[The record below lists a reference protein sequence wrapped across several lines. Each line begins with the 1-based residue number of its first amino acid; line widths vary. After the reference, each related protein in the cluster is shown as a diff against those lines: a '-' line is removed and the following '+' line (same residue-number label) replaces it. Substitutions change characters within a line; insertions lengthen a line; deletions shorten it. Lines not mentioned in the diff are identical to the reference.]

1 MSSLA
6 SPARPEWAPTRCER
20 LRNFMLL
27 GAWYNFAQLEAVGG
41 RRFPARLHEIA
52 RGADGRPALAYD
64 CEAVEGQEGAFK
76 YRLREFREGEERPAP
91 KRRRTQARLDELV
104 RENLQ
109 LKARVAEL
117 EGAGVGA

>member
-6 SPARPEWAPTRCER
+6 SPTRPEWAPTKCER

-27 GAWYNFAQLEAVGG
+27 GAWYSFAQLEAVGG

-52 RGADGRPALAYD
+52 RGADGRVALAYD
-64 CEAVEGQEGAFK
+64 CEAIEGQEGAFK
-76 YRLREFREGEERPAP
+76 YRLRVYRPDEPLP
-91 KRRRTQARLDELV
+91 KSRRTRTHERIVELA
-104 RENLQ
+104 RENAH

-117 EGAGVGA
+117 EGRAA

>member
-1 MSSLA
+1 MMTALA
-6 SPARPEWAPTRCER
+6 SPKRPAWAPTRCER

-27 GAWYNFAQLEAVGG
+27 GVWYTFEQLEAVGG

-64 CEAVEGQEGAFK
+64 CAAVEGAEGAFK
-76 YRLREFREGEERPAP
+76 YRLREYRGDEPLPKPRRERTHERI
-91 KRRRTQARLDELV
+91 KELAA
-104 RENLQ
+104 ENLR

-117 EGAGVGA
+117 EGVSP